1 MSYGR
6 KEWLAKRNKAT
17 LISLCSRGR
26 ATLANIGQK
35 KNNVQ
40 RIWRILNKIL
50 AKTHF
55 KCKYK
60 KKCEKKPHFCE
71 NMSLWRCWKSPCHA
85 FTSPSWS
92 LREKSSLPIF
102 LQVWWALVTLIILHV
117 YTSAEYTRYQNTL
130 GTSNKNQ
137 FPFQNNSE

>member
-1 MSYGR
+1 MSYAR

-26 ATLANIGQK
+26 ATSANIGQK

-60 KKCEKKPHFCE
+60 KKKLKKNPHFCE
-71 NMSLWRCWKSPCHA
+71 NMVSEGEVKSPY
-85 FTSPSWS
+85 
-92 LREKSSLPIF
+92 F
-102 LQVWWALVTLIILHV
+102 LQVWWVLVTLINLHV

-137 FPFQNNSE
+137 FSFQNNSE